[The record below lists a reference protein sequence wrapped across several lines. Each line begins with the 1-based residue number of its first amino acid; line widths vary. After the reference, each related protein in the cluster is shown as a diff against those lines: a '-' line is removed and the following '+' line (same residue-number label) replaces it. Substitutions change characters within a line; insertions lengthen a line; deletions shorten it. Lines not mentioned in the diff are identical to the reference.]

1 MIISIN
7 NRVLELVQHLHPEVV
22 ILERV
27 KYVSAVNATRATW
40 VQLADA
46 LCSEKVL
53 SNLPR
58 DEWQPYIAASR
69 KIDAELKGQ
78 PYAT

>member
-27 KYVSAVNATRATW
+27 KYVSAVNATHCAARRCCRTYLETSGSRTSPRRARSTP
-40 VQLADA
+40 
-46 LCSEKVL
+46 S
-53 SNLPR
+53 
-58 DEWQPYIAASR
+58 
-69 KIDAELKGQ
+69 
-78 PYAT
+78 